1 MAEEKKSFLLYSDLI
16 HTVGKLPDETAG
28 KLLKHLLLYVNDK
41 NPETNDILVQV
52 VFEPIKQQLKR
63 DLQKWKGIKVEKS
76 EAGKIGNLKRWNNDL
91 YEDFKTKKITIK
103 EAFKIAEDRKT
114 SQPDRTRSHPIA
126 KIAVNDNVNVNVN
139 DNVIKKENKQ
149 KTACAEKEALF
160 FNFWETYD
168 KSRNKEKVKTKFFK
182 LKNQEIEKIFETLPD
197 YVKSTPD
204 KKFRKDPLTYLN
216 QKTFEDEIITNT
228 GQTGNQSKG
237 VQARLRENIENSK
250 LRGTEPVDWSLL

>member
-76 EAGKIGNLKRWNNDL
+76 EAGKKSAEARKKQATNL
-91 YEDFKTKKITIK
+91 TKS
-103 EAFKIAEDRKT
+103 T
-114 SQPDRTRSHPIA
+114 SVKSVEQTST
-126 KIAVNDNVNVNVN
+126 KSTVTVNSNSNSNSN
-139 DNVIKKENKQ
+139 SNIKENKQ

-182 LKNQEIEKIFETLPD
+182 LKNQEIEKIFETLPA

>member
-1 MAEEKKSFLLYSDLI
+1 MADNKKGFVLYADI
-16 HTVGKLPDETAG
+16 NQT
-28 KLLKHLLLYVNDK
+28 LKHLTNEQAGELFKHLLSYVNDE
-41 NPETNDILVQV
+41 NPVTENPIVKIA
-52 VFEPIKQQLKR
+52 FEPIKQQLKR

-76 EAGKIGNLKRWNNDL
+76 EAGKIGNLKRWNSDL

-182 LKNQEIEKIFETLPD
+182 LKNQEIEKIFETLPA

-250 LRGTEPVDWSLL
+250 LRGSEPVDWSLL